1 MSTLFISG
9 PYLQKEHVY
18 STFHSDLYCCFYNGH
33 RHSSRLNK
41 IKERLSLPS
50 IQVFHQEI
58 NIKGSAIFTKN
69 LRPLGYSC
77 WKPLLKSSLM
87 TNLKKNEREKFPFLW
102 CPQILSLWSTQGT
115 HTCVSESDWDIKEE
129 CV

>member
-1 MSTLFISG
+1 MSAEIMKKSYETDVYFIYSG
-9 PYLQKEHVY
+9 SYLQKEHVY

-69 LRPLGYSC
+69 LRP
-77 WKPLLKSSLM
+77 
-87 TNLKKNEREKFPFLW
+87 
-102 CPQILSLWSTQGT
+102 
-115 HTCVSESDWDIKEE
+115 
-129 CV
+129 